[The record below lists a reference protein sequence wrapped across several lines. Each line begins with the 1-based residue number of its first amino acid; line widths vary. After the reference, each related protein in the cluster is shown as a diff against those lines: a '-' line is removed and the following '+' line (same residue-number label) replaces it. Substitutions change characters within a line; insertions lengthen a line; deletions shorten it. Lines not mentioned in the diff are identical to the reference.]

1 MEADEVGQEKVTRY
15 RQPQARG
22 ERTPELTMAGTL
34 RILRRRIR
42 AVTQTK
48 QITKA
53 MELVATSRIA
63 KAQQRVEAALPY
75 TNELTRA
82 LSALASN
89 SNTDHPLLVERANPR
104 RAAILVITSDRG
116 LAGAYSSNALR
127 TANGLESL
135 LREEGKEPVRYVIG
149 RKGSAYYRFRSR
161 EVAREWTGFSE
172 QPAFTDAREVG
183 STLVKAFLAGIDD
196 TDDGEGDARAT
207 ARAVGVDEIHIVYT
221 EFKSMLSQNPTA
233 KRIAPLVVEES
244 EEEAPE
250 GYLPRVRVRA
260 GAGRAARRA
269 AAEVHQR
276 PDLRRAAGVGGLGVG
291 VPAAGDEVRHRQRR
305 GTDQDLHPRG
315 QPGPAGGDHPGDQR
329 DRRRRGRAGRGRE
342 REIMTAVEETT
353 GTGRVVRVI
362 GPVVDVEF
370 GRDEMP
376 ELNNAL
382 HVDVELGEATR

>member
-1 MEADEVGQEKVTRY
+1 
-15 RQPQARG
+15 
-22 ERTPELTMAGTL
+22 MAGTL

-89 SNTDHPLLVERANPR
+89 SNTDHPLLVERPNPR

-161 EVAREWTGFSE
+161 EVAKEWTGFSE

-183 STLVKAFLAGIDD
+183 STLVKAFLAGVDD
-196 TDDGEGDARAT
+196 TGDDTEGDAGEDGV
-207 ARAVGVDEIHIVYT
+207 VGVDEIHIVYT

-233 KRIAPLVVEES
+233 KRIAPLMVEES

-250 GYLPRVRVRA
+250 GYLPA
-260 GAGRAARRA
+260 YEFEPEPAELLGALLPKYINARIYAALLESAASESASRRRA
-269 AAEVHQR
+269 MKSATDNAEELIKTYTREANQARQAEITQEISEIVGGA
-276 PDLRRAAGVGGLGVG
+276 DALAAAGS
-291 VPAAGDEVRHRQRR
+291 
-305 GTDQDLHPRG
+305 
-315 QPGPAGGDHPGDQR
+315 
-329 DRRRRGRAGRGRE
+329 E
-342 REIMTAVEETT
+342 RS
-353 GTGRVVRVI
+353 
-362 GPVVDVEF
+362 
-370 GRDEMP
+370 
-376 ELNNAL
+376 
-382 HVDVELGEATR
+382 

>member
-1 MEADEVGQEKVTRY
+1 
-15 RQPQARG
+15 
-22 ERTPELTMAGTL
+22 MAGTL

-89 SNTDHPLLVERANPR
+89 SNTDHPLLVERENPR

-135 LREEGKEPVRYVIG
+135 LREEGKESVRYVIG
-149 RKGSAYYRFRSR
+149 RKGSAYYRFRGR
-161 EVAREWTGFSE
+161 EVAKEWTGFSE

-183 STLVKAFLAGIDD
+183 STLVKAFLAGVDD
-196 TDDGEGDARAT
+196 ADEGGGEGGGEDGV
-207 ARAVGVDEIHIVYT
+207 VGVDEIHIVYT
-221 EFKSMLSQNPTA
+221 EFRSMLTQNPTA
-233 KRIAPLVVEES
+233 KRIAPLMVEES

-250 GYLPRVRVRA
+250 GYLPA
-260 GAGRAARRA
+260 YEFEPEPDELLGALLPKYINARIYAALLESAASESASRRRA
-269 AAEVHQR
+269 MKAATDNAEELIKTYTRVANQAR
-276 PDLRRAAGVGGLGVG
+276 QAEITQEISEIVGGADALAAAGS
-291 VPAAGDEVRHRQRR
+291 
-305 GTDQDLHPRG
+305 
-315 QPGPAGGDHPGDQR
+315 
-329 DRRRRGRAGRGRE
+329 E
-342 REIMTAVEETT
+342 RS
-353 GTGRVVRVI
+353 
-362 GPVVDVEF
+362 
-370 GRDEMP
+370 
-376 ELNNAL
+376 
-382 HVDVELGEATR
+382 